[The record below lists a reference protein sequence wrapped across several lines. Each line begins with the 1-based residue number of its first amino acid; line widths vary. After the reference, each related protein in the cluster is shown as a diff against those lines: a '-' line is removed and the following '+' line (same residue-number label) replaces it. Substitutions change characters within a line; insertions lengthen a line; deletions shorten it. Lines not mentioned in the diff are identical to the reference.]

1 MVTDPLKDLPGYA
14 LRRASAALMS
24 KLAQRLAALELRPA
38 EATVLLVIGA
48 NPGVTQSEIGRL
60 LDIASA
66 NMAPLAGRLAERD
79 LIVREPVD
87 GRSHALYLS
96 DAGRRLTQRARRVIE
111 ELEAQLLARIPA
123 AQRAAFLSAL
133 AALVEPEEA

>member
-1 MVTDPLKDLPGYA
+1 MA
-14 LRRASAALMS
+14 
-24 KLAQRLAALELRPA
+24 KLANRLAPLALRPA

-66 NMAPLAGRLAERD
+66 NMAPLAARLSERA

-87 GRSHALYLS
+87 GRSHGLTLS
-96 DAGRRLTQRARRVIE
+96 EAGRRLAQNTRRVIE
-111 ELEAQLLARIPA
+111 ELEADLLARIPA
-123 AQRAAFLSAL
+123 VHRAAFLSAL
-133 AALVEPEEA
+133 TSLARDQADRSDAMAEM